1 MIIRIMNKRF
11 FFFILAIAGLQVQGQ
26 KLDQLLNDVEPKV
39 IEWRR
44 DFHANPELSSREF
57 ETAKKVAAFLE
68 DLGME
73 VQTGIAHTG
82 VVGILKGGKP
92 GPVVALRADM
102 DGLPVTERVDLEFAS
117 KVTSTYNGIESGV
130 MHACG
135 HDTHMA
141 MLMGAAV
148 VLSEMKKDLKGTVKF
163 IFQPAEEGVP
173 PGEEGGAEM
182 MVKEGVLKNPDAE
195 VIFGLHISAQ
205 TDVGKINYKPKGTL
219 AAAQRFVIK
228 VKGKQTHG
236 SSPWSGTDP
245 IVISAQII
253 NGLQSI
259 ISRDTE
265 LTKEA
270 AVISVGLIRGGV
282 RNNIIPEEVE
292 MMGTIRTLD
301 YDMQKKLNEM
311 MEFRVKSIAES
322 YGGSAEIVI
331 ERGLPITYNDP
342 ELTAKMLPSIE
353 KSAGKENVNLINAI
367 TGAEDFAFYQKEI
380 PGFFFFVGG
389 KPLDVKVEDSA
400 SHHTPDFY
408 IDESGMKL
416 GTKSLVN
423 LTLDY
428 MGVKAK

>member
-205 TDVGKINYKPKGTL
+205 TDVGKINYKPKGSL

>member
-1 MIIRIMNKRF
+1 MLLLTLAAMQVTAQNVEQMI
-11 FFFILAIAGLQVQGQ
+11 VQ
-26 KLDQLLNDVEPKV
+26 VEPKV

-44 DFHANPELSSREF
+44 DFHQNPELSNREF
-57 ETAKKVAAFLE
+57 ETSKKVAAFLNG
-68 DLGME
+68 LGME

-102 DGLPVTERVDLEFAS
+102 DGLPVTERVELDFAS
-117 KVTSTYNGIESGV
+117 KVKSNYNGVETGV

-141 MLMGAAV
+141 MLMGAAE
-148 VLSEMKKDLKGTVKF
+148 VLSKMRKDLKGTVKF
-163 IFQPAEEGVP
+163 VFQPAEEGVP
-173 PGEEGGAEM
+173 PGEEGGAAM
-182 MVKEGVLKNPDAE
+182 MVKDGALRNPDAE
-195 VIFGLHISAQ
+195 VIFGLHIDAQ
-205 TDVGKINYKPKGTL
+205 TDVGQITYKPMGTL

-228 VKGKQTHG
+228 VKGKQAHG
-236 SSPWSGTDP
+236 SSPWEGTDP

-253 NGLQSI
+253 NGLQSL

-270 AVISVGLIRGGV
+270 AVVSVGLIRGGI

-311 MEFRVKSIAES
+311 MEFRVKAIAES
-322 YGGSAEIVI
+322 YGGTAEIEI
-331 ERGLPITYNDP
+331 AEGIPITYNDP
-342 ELTAKMLPSIE
+342 ELTAKMVPTLE
-353 KSAGKENVNLINAI
+353 RSAGKENVKLINAI
-367 TGAEDFAFYQKEI
+367 TGAEDFSFYQKEI
-380 PGFFFFVGG
+380 PGLFFFVGG
-389 KPLDVKVEDSA
+389 KPLDVKVEDTA

-408 IDESGMKL
+408 VDESGMKV
-416 GTKSLVN
+416 GVTSLVN

>member
-1 MIIRIMNKRF
+1 
-11 FFFILAIAGLQVQGQ
+11 
-26 KLDQLLNDVEPKV
+26 
-39 IEWRR
+39 
-44 DFHANPELSSREF
+44 
-57 ETAKKVAAFLE
+57 
-68 DLGME
+68 
-73 VQTGIAHTG
+73 
-82 VVGILKGGKP
+82 
-92 GPVVALRADM
+92 M

-117 KVTSTYNGIESGV
+117 KVTSEYNGMETGV

-141 MLMGAAV
+141 MLMGAAE
-148 VLSEMKKDLKGTVKF
+148 VLTKMKNDLKGTVKF
-163 IFQPAEEGVP
+163 VFQPAEEGVP

-182 MVKEGVLKNPDAE
+182 MVKDGALKNPDAE
-195 VIFGLHISAQ
+195 VIFGLHIDAQ
-205 TDVGKINYKPKGTL
+205 SDVGQVTYKPMGTL

-228 VKGKQTHG
+228 VKGKQAHG
-236 SSPWSGTDP
+236 SSPWEGIDP

-253 NGLQSI
+253 NGLQSL

-270 AVISVGLIRGGV
+270 AVVSVGLIRGGV

-311 MEFRVKSIAES
+311 MEFRVKAIAES
-322 YGGSAEIVI
+322 YGGTAEIEI
-331 ERGLPITYNDP
+331 DKGIPITYNDP
-342 ELTAKMLPSIE
+342 ELTAKMVPTLE
-353 KSAGKENVNLINAI
+353 RSAGKENVKLINAI
-367 TGAEDFAFYQKEI
+367 TGAEDFSFYQKEI

-389 KPLDVKVEDSA
+389 KPLDVKVEDTA

-408 IDESGMKL
+408 IEESGMKV
-416 GTKSLVN
+416 GVTSLVN

-428 MGVKAK
+428 MGVKSK